1 MHVCVTL
8 MNIAVFSEKS
18 FQRKWNKVLATSSLF
33 DEEVDE
39 RVRSIMHAVASKG
52 DKAVL
57 HFTEQFDGATLKAR
71 ELIVS
76 ETEFKHAS

>member
-1 MHVCVTL
+1 MPFAKRAMLHVCVTL

-57 HFTEQFDGATLKAR
+57 HFYGT
-71 ELIVS
+71 I
-76 ETEFKHAS
+76 